1 MTAMGSPIVTTA
13 NSVIGM
19 WAIETARAEMDVRMI
34 VSPIVKA
41 RISAGDMGRRF
52 PAIRARAQYPIAKK
66 AAIASR
72 DRIALG
78 GETTARIAYRA
89 RTATARPMKGKVAPL
104 VRGFSAGNIADGRA

>member
-66 AAIASR
+66 AAIATR

-78 GETTARIAYRA
+78 GETTAR
-89 RTATARPMKGKVAPL
+89 
-104 VRGFSAGNIADGRA
+104 SAGFRGLANTRPVRPSNSRIG

>member
-52 PAIRARAQYPIAKK
+52 PAIRARAQYPIAQK
-66 AAIASR
+66 AGIATR

-78 GETTARIAYRA
+78 GEATARRAYIA
-89 RTATARPMKGKVAPL
+89 RTAIARPQQGKVDQ
-104 VRGFSAGNIADGRA
+104 VERGTQA